1 MRLGL
6 DEAGVTE
13 LMGVAEHAR
22 AMSTVAAALLLE
34 RLDDE
39 RGLVAPLDGAPGRA
53 ASASGGAAAAPGRA
67 PAAPGR
73 AAAAADHESGR
84 SQATDE
90 VAALLAEIQ
99 AAVPPA
105 MGRSQVPALW
115 RILARNPHYLRSTW
129 RKEQVVMRDGAIG
142 ARDKRRTALGV
153 AMSVRSR
160 YMIEYHAAIL
170 RRAGD
175 GDEDILEI
183 LGVVDHYTTLN
194 TLSEGMQIESDIRPP
209 A

>member
-6 DEAGVTE
+6 DEVGVTE
-13 LMGVAEHAR
+13 LMAVTEHAR
-22 AMSTVAAALLLE
+22 AMSTTAAALLLD

-39 RGLVAPLDGAPGRA
+39 AGLVTPAGDPG
-53 ASASGGAAAAPGRA
+53 P
-67 PAAPGR
+67 
-73 AAAAADHESGR
+73 E
-84 SQATDE
+84 E
-90 VAALLAEIQ
+90 VAALLAEIR

-105 MGRSQVPALW
+105 MGRADVPALW

-129 RKEQVVMRDGAIG
+129 HKERVVMRDGVLT

-153 AMSVRSR
+153 AMSVRAR

-170 RRAGD
+170 RQAGD
-175 GDEDILEI
+175 GDEAILEI

-194 TLSEGMQIESDIRPP
+194 TLSEGMQIESDIVPP
-209 A
+209 S